1 MFSACVVEETFC
13 RNYLMLIP
21 IRVHLGV
28 LSEHFWLTFGVLLQG
43 LILGSEWVRQWVRQW
58 VLHWVLKWDPKW
70 DPKVRPK
77 KWSKV
82 RQKCA
87 KWVPNLRWI
96 PKWDPKCNP
105 KLDLEV
111 RPKDL
116 VRQKCANLKWLPKL
130 QLHKPYQQNS
140 NSAATMTLSA
150 LCACGCSM
158 FYLRSC
164 VVSRKRV
171 GRADVWM

>member
-13 RNYLMLIP
+13 RNYLILIP
-21 IRVHLGV
+21 VRVHLGV

-58 VLHWVLKWDPKW
+58 VLQWVLKWDPKW

-77 KWSKV
+77 V

-87 KWVPNLRWI
+87 VSTQLESEYQSETRKI
-96 PKWDPKCNP
+96 
-105 KLDLEV
+105 DLEV

-116 VRQKCANLKWLPKL
+116 VRQKYANLKWLPKL

-140 NSAATMTLSA
+140 IAVLLPWHCQPMHLWSFCFIWGHA
-150 LCACGCSM
+150 
-158 FYLRSC
+158 
-164 VVSRKRV
+164 
-171 GRADVWM
+171 W